1 MTIQTASQVA
11 PALIWDDG
19 VVFIFSFSFNGVTYN
34 AGFPHVQIALA
45 NASGTQTQVSKILQ
59 TMQQSQL
66 QVTTDPGCWIDTL
79 KTNKAVDIVF
89 DDSSSIP
96 LHDADRDV
104 LRPPGPLQHRP
115 RDLTWYP
122 LISVKAGTQWC
133 PPWRSRPPSL
143 YRHGRPSVSA
153 IH

>member
-89 DDSSSIP
+89 DDSSSI
-96 LHDADRDV
+96 HYTTQIATSYD
-104 LRPPGPLQHRP
+104 LQ
-115 RDLTWYP
+115 DLYS
-122 LISVKAGTQWC
+122 IARGT
-133 PPWRSRPPSL
+133 
-143 YRHGRPSVSA
+143 
-153 IH
+153 